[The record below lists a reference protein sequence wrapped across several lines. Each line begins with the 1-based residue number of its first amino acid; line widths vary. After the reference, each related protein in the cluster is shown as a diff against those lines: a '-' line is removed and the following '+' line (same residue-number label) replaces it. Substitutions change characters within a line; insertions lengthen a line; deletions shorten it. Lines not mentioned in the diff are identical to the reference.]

1 MSKPLSILTGID
13 YWLDNLMCNIPE
25 TELCYHINGIVQKYE
40 LVKTENLPCLNGS
53 TFSPKK
59 VSDIMQNI
67 LSFLKSNA
75 NSVGHTYWLFKGIII
90 NSLSESYVK
99 V

>member
-1 MSKPLSILTGID
+1 MSKPLSMLTGMN

-25 TELCYHINGIVQKYE
+25 TELCYNINGVLQNYE
-40 LVKTENLPCLNGS
+40 LVKTENLPSLNGS
-53 TFSPKK
+53 AFSPKN
-59 VSDIMQNI
+59 VSDIIQNT

-90 NSLSESYVK
+90 NSL
-99 V
+99 